1 VRKVNLVLV
10 MRELNGERKRV
21 QLDCLDRRTLLAGIV
36 TDVSSA
42 SMPANAFL
50 LRVFLRVNQWLHSLV
65 VKRVGLDQ
73 VYEVELVGLI
83 LARVSHPEVIP
94 LRLDYCCAMILFK
107 LKVIFKFRDLHS
119 LSKISA
125 FKSAFKYKGIVARAF

>member
-1 VRKVNLVLV
+1 MRKVNLVLV

-50 LRVFLRVNQWLHSLV
+50 LRVFLRVNKRLHSLV
-65 VKRVGLDQ
+65 VERVGLDQ

-83 LARVSHPEVIP
+83 LARVSHPEVKP